1 MNINRITVMEGTSH
15 VTGFLSEQKFP
26 PYLRLTLSLL
36 DIELTTQTQFTGSV
50 QFIHK
55 LPNNTRR
62 TKRINFTQNNFD
74 KGLNFFC
81 SICTGDL
88 LEKILISLYNIPN
101 GLLEKQL
108 TAINPPYLN
117 VISQEI
123 NHPELQLE
131 FLESVRLLNP
141 SHFMKWFYWELDALE
156 APSIKASTGLFK
168 KWAIAD
174 KIIRLVGRGEINQ
187 WYLDWCAEYLCNEY
201 ADIKK
206 ELSLTEIIV

>member
-123 NHPELQLE
+123 NHPE
-131 FLESVRLLNP
+131 
-141 SHFMKWFYWELDALE
+141 
-156 APSIKASTGLFK
+156 
-168 KWAIAD
+168 
-174 KIIRLVGRGEINQ
+174 
-187 WYLDWCAEYLCNEY
+187 
-201 ADIKK
+201 
-206 ELSLTEIIV
+206 